1 MSVTSISSAPSV
13 RFAVTARAVADG
25 ARALGLV
32 APAFRTP
39 PRVPGALRT
48 ILRRPDGVVVSVA
61 AKGRPF
67 GAVAADLIE
76 GVIAANE
83 LSGSTAGEVRDQLWE
98 RAELHDAV
106 GVADAA

>member
-25 ARALGLV
+25 ARELGLV
-32 APAFRTP
+32 VPAFRSP
-39 PRVPGALRT
+39 PRLPGVSRT
-48 ILRRPDGVVVSVA
+48 IVRKPGGVVVSVL

-67 GAVAADLIE
+67 GVLVGDLVE
-76 GVIAANE
+76 GVVVANGLAGAA
-83 LSGSTAGEVRDQLWE
+83 AGEVRDELWR
-98 RAELHDAV
+98 RAEQHGEI